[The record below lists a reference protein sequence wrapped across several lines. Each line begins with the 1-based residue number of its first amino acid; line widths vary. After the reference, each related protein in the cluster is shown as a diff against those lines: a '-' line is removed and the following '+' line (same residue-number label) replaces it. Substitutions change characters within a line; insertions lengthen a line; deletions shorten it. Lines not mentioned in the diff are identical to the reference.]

1 MDDSA
6 SWKAL
11 KNQAVSLLYLYF
23 PDLVAVTFFTQLT
36 PPRSPRIIDDST
48 SMGNWKKESRV
59 KRWMRAICFTS

>member
-23 PDLVAVTFFTQLT
+23 PDLVAVTFFT
-36 PPRSPRIIDDST
+36 R
-48 SMGNWKKESRV
+48 K
-59 KRWMRAICFTS
+59 